1 MDYNN
6 PAEADRSTVEQAIK
20 DWRDAR
26 AARLDLDRKAAKLKS
41 AEDGLKSFLLEAFKQ
56 QEFEGMLIGGRVTGL
71 TTKRIPIVE
80 DKEKF
85 LNYMRETGELDLLQF
100 RLSAEAVR
108 VRAEEGVEVPGI
120 GEMDTFDLFDRKA

>member
-1 MDYNN
+1 MEYTN

-20 DWRDAR
+20 DWREAR
-26 AARLDLDRKAAKLKS
+26 EARLELDRKAAKLKS
-41 AEDGLKSFLLEAFKQ
+41 VEDGLKSFLLEAFKQ
-56 QEFEGMLIGGRVTGL
+56 QKLEGMLVGGKVTGL

-85 LNYMRETGELDLLQF
+85 LSYIRETGELDLLQF
-100 RLSAEAVR
+100 RLSSEAVR

-120 GEMDTFDLFDRKA
+120 GEMDTYDLFNRKA